1 MPDERAESRN
11 SDICS
16 VTLSPPRSEIGNSDI
31 GIDRDDDFSDDQF
44 TDDDFTGDQFTDDDF
59 TGDQFTD
66 DDFTGDYS
74 IGDDFQDDE
83 NSKAVEMRA
92 KTVKLMGGSQMSL

>member
-59 TGDQFTD
+59 TGD
-66 DDFTGDYS
+66 YS

>member
-44 TDDDFTGDQFTDDDF
+44 TDDDFTGD
-59 TGDQFTD
+59 
-66 DDFTGDYS
+66 YS
-74 IGDDFQDDE
+74 IGDDFQGDE